1 MKLINS
7 DDKPS
12 NHDKNFQQRGYPIRT
27 TLKKKKK
34 VVREILQKLNGTF
47 RNNEGNTYLDKTLL
61 VEAFHISSH

>member
-27 TLKKKKK
+27 TLKKKKGRK
-34 VVREILQKLNGTF
+34 
-47 RNNEGNTYLDKTLL
+47 GNFAKT
-61 VEAFHISSH
+61 